1 MRLVKGTRV
10 IIEGLH
16 ARPEPNGRLAVV
28 EEDFIPG
35 AAQSR
40 VLCRL
45 LMATG
50 GAVHLPGAL
59 LGVKLCNVKVAPVVP
74 DAKED
79 ATAAREVRETL
90 ENAMGPDIADAVS
103 KHLKCTRCLGSC
115 EADTPCRVE
124 HPPHLQVNTGSSFG
138 PNGEP

>member
-1 MRLVKGTRV
+1 M
-10 IIEGLH
+10 
-16 ARPEPNGRLAVV
+16 RPELNARLAVV

-40 VLCRL
+40 VPCRL

-59 LGVKLCNVKVAPVVP
+59 LGVKLCNVKVAPVLP

-90 ENAMGPDIADAVS
+90 GNAMGPDIADAVS
-103 KHLKCTRCLGSC
+103 KHLCAR
-115 EADTPCRVE
+115 DV
-124 HPPHLQVNTGSSFG
+124 
-138 PNGEP
+138 